1 MRANQKLIASDGYE
15 VLLFPLDYLYMTQDE
30 GGSYSHLYTYSID
43 CMGWNSSG
51 RVYRCPYYAPC
62 TLKCV
67 YKSSVS
73 IVWQSTDRVHY
84 ADGTLD
90 IVTINFVHDNDLTN
104 HYIGEVIQQGNLIGR
119 TGTAGN
125 VTGDHVH
132 INTARGTYQ
141 GFYDVGTGHYQL
153 INATHVYDTMYL
165 NDTIILEGYNH
176 NWRTYDGGVIPPT
189 PTPSLKK
196 KKFPWFI
203 YANKIRG

>member
-1 MRANQKLIASDGYE
+1 MRANQKLIANDGYE
-15 VLLFPLDYLYMTQDE
+15 VLLFPLEYLYMSQDE
-30 GGSYSHLYTYSID
+30 GGNYSHLYTYSID
-43 CMGWNSSG
+43 CLGWNSQG

-62 TLKCV
+62 TLRCV
-67 YKSSVS
+67 RVMSDGV
-73 IVWQSTDRVHY
+73 IWTSTDRVHY
-84 ADGTLD
+84 PDGTLD
-90 IVTINFVHDNDLTN
+90 IVTIHFAHDNN
-104 HYIGEVIQQGNLIGR
+104 ASSYYVGQIIQQGDVIGH

-153 INATHVYDTMYL
+153 INATHVYDTMYV
-165 NDTIILEGYNH
+165 NDTIILQGYNH
-176 NWRTYDGGVIPPT
+176 NWRTYDGGIIPPT

-203 YANKIRG
+203 YANKIKG